1 MSQFELHYS
10 QLYDAIHANKNYE
23 NDVRNILT
31 LISEF
36 KNSRDSTSLLDFGCG
51 TGKHLSI
58 FRSLKFDVQGY
69 DPSEEMLSIASQN
82 NPEIFFSSDLNKL
95 RAENDLV
102 VSLFDVLSYQ
112 TNPQMLETYV
122 QQVFSKV
129 AKNGFALFDFWNLSG
144 VRLSPPEH
152 RTRTFNFNN
161 KTYLRTVCAESA
173 ADFRITSLSISLRE
187 IGSDEL
193 IYYKVHEMRAY
204 DFEEIKSILP
214 RNVSIMAYR
223 DSSDYRLPV
232 TTKTWRS
239 VLLLQRN

>member
-1 MSQFELHYS
+1 MSEFELHYS
-10 QLYDAIHANKNYE
+10 QLYDLIHANKDYE
-23 NDVRNILT
+23 EDVKNILT
-31 LISEF
+31 LLREF
-36 KNSRDSTSLLDFGCG
+36 NILEEINSLLDFGCG

-58 FRSLKFDVQGY
+58 FRSLKFHVQGY
-69 DPSEEMLSIASQN
+69 DLSEEMLAIASQN
-82 NPEIFFSSDLNKL
+82 NPEIFFSSDLNKI

-161 KTYLRTVCAESA
+161 KTYLRTVCAESS

-232 TTKTWRS
+232 KTGSWRS
-239 VLLLQRN
+239 VLLMRRN

>member
-1 MSQFELHYS
+1 VSQFELHYS

-23 NDVRNILT
+23 DDVRKILT
-31 LISEF
+31 LMSEF

-69 DPSEEMLSIASQN
+69 DLSEEMLSIASQN
-82 NPEIFFSSDLNKL
+82 NPEIFFSSDLNTL

-112 TNPQMLETYV
+112 TNPQMLETYL

-129 AKNGFALFDFWNLSG
+129 SKNGFALFDFWNLSG
-144 VRLSPPEH
+144 VRLSPPED
-152 RTRTFNFNN
+152 RTRTFKFND
-161 KTYLRTVCAESA
+161 KSYLRSVCAESSE
-173 ADFRITSLSISLRE
+173 DFRMTSLSISLRE
-187 IGSDEL
+187 TDSEEV
-193 IYYKVHEMRAY
+193 IYSQEHAMRAY
-204 DFEEIKSILP
+204 DLDEIKGFLP
-214 RNVSIMAYR
+214 RNASVLAYR